1 MELKKQVLRQNTE
14 KSRAFTQ
21 ITLDDDCI
29 VKDNKPDV
37 IKIIHTRGSVSFE
50 ESKVSS
56 QTVWVTG
63 RLQFTVLYRSD
74 EKSGKLESLTDSVA
88 FGEKLILD
96 GVEELDAVKLTGKLE
111 DLAISAI
118 NSRKLAVRALI
129 GIYAT
134 AEQQR
139 QEELVNAVLDE
150 DDVQQRQ
157 EEKEMLLLVT
167 SKKDILRTHN
177 EANLPGARPNIG
189 RIIYHNVDIRNREVT
204 LSGGRVQLAG
214 EAYVTVLYASEEGQL
229 EWYDVMIPVSGSMD
243 MDDAA
248 AESLYWIRTGTA
260 DIELEAVNDYD
271 GEMRTISLDIVFDMD
286 IKVWREE
293 TVQVLTD
300 AYALNRRLIPKY
312 EPMSAWKLLM
322 KNMAKLRVS
331 EQLGL
336 ESGQERIL
344 QLCSYEGE
352 ISIDQVEQVENG
364 LSVEGILLLHIL
376 YATADDSFPVG
387 HAFSQVPFAQVIDV
401 PGLSAQ
407 SEGVTYELEPGID
420 QLQVNLLDNDKY
432 EVKATLSLSA
442 LVLSREQF
450 NRIEEIGEEPF
461 DVESLQG
468 QPGLTGFVAQTDE
481 DLWSIAKQYHTTE
494 QELVAANGL
503 KSPKL
508 RAGDKIIIVKSVS

>member
-50 ESKVSS
+50 ENKVSN

-74 EKSGKLESLTDSVA
+74 EKSGKLESLSDSVT

-96 GVEELDAVKLTGKLE
+96 GVEELDTVKLTGKLE

-129 GIYAT
+129 GIQAV

-139 QEELVNAVLDE
+139 QEELVNAILD
-150 DDVQQRQ
+150 DGSVQQRQ

-177 EANLPGARPNIG
+177 EVNLPGARPNIG

-204 LSGGRVQLAG
+204 LNNDRVQLQG
-214 EAYVTVLYASEEGQL
+214 EAYLTVLYASEEGQP
-229 EWYDVMIPVSGSMD
+229 EWYDGMIPVSGTMELD
-243 MDDAA
+243 EAGG
-248 AESLYWIRTGTA
+248 ESLYWIRSAPA

-271 GEMRTISLDIVFDMD
+271 GEMRTLSLDLVFDMD

-293 TVQVLTD
+293 SVQVLTD
-300 AYALNRRLIPKY
+300 AYALSRNLIPQH
-312 EPMSAWKLLM
+312 ERMSAWRLLM
-322 KNMAKLRVS
+322 KNVAKLRVS
-331 EQLGL
+331 EQVSLDGN
-336 ESGQERIL
+336 QERIL
-344 QLCSYEGE
+344 QLCSYEGDLN
-352 ISIDQVEQVENG
+352 IDQVEQVDNG
-364 LSVEGILLLHIL
+364 LEVEGVLLLHIL
-376 YATADDSFPVG
+376 YATADDNFPVG
-387 HAFSQVPFAQVIDV
+387 HVFSQVPFSQVIDI
-401 PGLSAQ
+401 PGLAADAQ
-407 SEGVTYELEPGID
+407 GVSYELEPGID

-432 EVKATLSLSA
+432 EVKATISLSA
-442 LVLSREQF
+442 LALSQERFEK
-450 NRIEEIGEEPF
+450 IVEIAEEPF

-468 QPGLTGFVAQTDE
+468 QPGLTGLVAQEDE
-481 DLWSIAKQYHTTE
+481 DLWDIAKQYHTTE
-494 QELVAANGL
+494 QDLIAANGL

-508 RAGDKIIIVKSVS
+508 RAGDKIIIVKNVS

>member
-37 IKIIHTRGSVSFE
+37 IKIIHTRGNVSFE
-50 ESKVSS
+50 ESKVSN

-63 RLQFTVLYRSD
+63 KLCFTVLYRSD
-74 EKSGKLESLTDSVA
+74 EKSGKLESLSDCVT

-96 GVEELDAVKLTGKLE
+96 GVEELDTVKLTGRLE

-129 GIYAT
+129 GIQAV

-139 QEELVNAVLDE
+139 QEELVNSVLD
-150 DDVQQRQ
+150 DGSVQQRQ

-177 EANLPGARPNIG
+177 EVNLPGARPNIG
-189 RIIYHNVDIRNREVT
+189 KMIYHNVDIRNREVV
-204 LSGGRVQLAG
+204 LANDRVQLSG

-229 EWYDVMIPVSGSMD
+229 EWYDVMIPVSGTMELD
-243 MDDAA
+243 EAGG
-248 AESLYWIRTGTA
+248 ESLYWIRSVPA

-271 GEMRTISLDIVFDMD
+271 GEMRTLSLDIVFDMD
-286 IKVWREE
+286 IRVWNEE
-293 TVQVLTD
+293 TVQILTD
-300 AYALNRRLIPKY
+300 AYALSRNLIPQY
-312 EPMSAWKLLM
+312 ERMSAWKLLM
-322 KNMAKLRVS
+322 KNTAKLRVS
-331 EQLGL
+331 EQVVL
-336 ESGQERIL
+336 ESSQERIL

-352 ISIDQVEQVENG
+352 INIDQIEVVDNG
-364 LSVEGILLLHIL
+364 LAVDGVLLLHIL
-376 YATADDSFPVG
+376 YATADDNFPVG
-387 HAFSQVPFAQVIDV
+387 HAFSQVPFSQVIDI
-401 PGLSAQ
+401 PGLAQ
-407 SEGVTYELEPGID
+407 GARGVTYELEPGID

-432 EVKATLSLSA
+432 EVKATVSLSA
-442 LVLSREQF
+442 LVLSEERF
-450 NRIEEIGEEPF
+450 DRIVELAEEPF
-461 DVESLQG
+461 DVEVLQG
-468 QPGLTGFVAQTDE
+468 RPGLTGLVAQEDE
-481 DLWSIAKQYHTTE
+481 DLWDIAKKYHTTE
-494 QELVAANGL
+494 QELIAANGL

-508 RAGDKIIIVKSVS
+508 RAGDKIIVVKSVI

>member
-29 VKDNKPDV
+29 VKDNRPDV

-63 RLQFTVLYRSD
+63 KLQFTVLYRSD

-96 GVEELDAVKLTGKLE
+96 GVEELDTVKLTGKLE
-111 DLAISAI
+111 DLAITAI

-129 GIYAT
+129 GIYAV

-139 QEELVNAVLDE
+139 QEELVNAIVDE
-150 DDVQQRQ
+150 SDVQQRQ

-204 LSGGRVQLAG
+204 LAGGRVQLQG
-214 EAYVTVLYASEEGQL
+214 EAYVTVLYAGEEGSL
-229 EWYDVMIPVSGSMD
+229 EWFDVMVPVSGAMELD
-243 MDDAA
+243 EAVG
-248 AESLYWIRTGTA
+248 ESLYWIRTGAA

-286 IKVWREE
+286 IKVWNEE
-293 TVQVLTD
+293 TV
-300 AYALNRRLIPKY
+300 
-312 EPMSAWKLLM
+312 
-322 KNMAKLRVS
+322 
-331 EQLGL
+331 
-336 ESGQERIL
+336 
-344 QLCSYEGE
+344 
-352 ISIDQVEQVENG
+352 
-364 LSVEGILLLHIL
+364 
-376 YATADDSFPVG
+376 
-387 HAFSQVPFAQVIDV
+387 
-401 PGLSAQ
+401 
-407 SEGVTYELEPGID
+407 
-420 QLQVNLLDNDKY
+420 
-432 EVKATLSLSA
+432 
-442 LVLSREQF
+442 
-450 NRIEEIGEEPF
+450 
-461 DVESLQG
+461 
-468 QPGLTGFVAQTDE
+468 
-481 DLWSIAKQYHTTE
+481 
-494 QELVAANGL
+494 
-503 KSPKL
+503 
-508 RAGDKIIIVKSVS
+508 